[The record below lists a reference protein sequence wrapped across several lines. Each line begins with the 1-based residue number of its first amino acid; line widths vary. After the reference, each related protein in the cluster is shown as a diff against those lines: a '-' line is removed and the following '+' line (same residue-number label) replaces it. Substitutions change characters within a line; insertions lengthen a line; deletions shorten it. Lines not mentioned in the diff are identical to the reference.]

1 MVAPYKRIV
10 GWTLF
15 TSKEG
20 ICKEL
25 AFLVGCGQLQ
35 PNDVENAVSVYLWR
49 LGTTQRT
56 TPNAQCRYMCDRLLF
71 IEVYVAEM
79 GQLRGPRE
87 KQVCSPISN
96 KCSKKTSVQLISK
109 SVRVQM
115 YAYICTRTYLT
126 IWRYP
131 VYKKDEFY

>member
-56 TPNAQCRYMCDRLLF
+56 TPNAQCQYYMCDRLLF

-79 GQLRGPRE
+79 GQLRGPWE
-87 KQVCSPISN
+87 KQVC
-96 KCSKKTSVQLISK
+96 TSSIEQVFDGGS
-109 SVRVQM
+109 
-115 YAYICTRTYLT
+115 
-126 IWRYP
+126 
-131 VYKKDEFY
+131 